1 VEVVVPFRFGAVDQ
15 LLLPLR
21 YWTWIVTDAPETR
34 APRSLRIVTVV
45 CADQRVGL
53 DAVEVLG
60 ELRELINCVAGAV
73 VVVVVVGGIVVVVV
87 VLVVVVVVVVV
98 GGIVVV
104 VVVVV
109 VAGGAVLLVGGTVGM
124 VGSLMRSAV
133 PCAVSPAPERNASMP
148 AIDGTA
154 NSATSSAY
162 SGRLAPR
169 SRRVRGRPRVVP
181 DRVPSGRRGER
192 GAIDSSSTG

>member
-1 VEVVVPFRFGAVDQ
+1 M
-15 LLLPLR
+15 
-21 YWTWIVTDAPETR
+21 
-34 APRSLRIVTVV
+34 
-45 CADQRVGL
+45 
-53 DAVEVLG
+53 
-60 ELRELINCVAGAV
+60 
-73 VVVVVVGGIVVVVV
+73 
-87 VLVVVVVVVVV
+87 V

-124 VGSLMRSAV
+124 VGSLIRSAV

-169 SRRVRGRPRVVP
+169 SRRVRGVHGWFPTVSHRV
-181 DRVPSGRRGER
+181 DEASAEPSTPHRQVEAR
-192 GAIDSSSTG
+192 S